1 MAVPADILKSL
12 TDLDFLPQGD
22 RQRALIV
29 ASDRL
34 AALAGAEVIVL
45 ADTGGLAE
53 SRLTNPGHWLAHEAN
68 ISQRRGRRIVASA
81 RLADR
86 FDAIAEGIAEG
97 VLSDEHL
104 TVLKTCLPGNRTNYR
119 SEMFHQCHKQL
130 VDFAREFAYPE
141 FKKLCEA
148 WIGLCEDADP
158 DAKAPEDKELGINFS
173 DNLDGTTNIKG
184 LLLTTDAEL
193 LKEALTRLAEKAKE
207 QYRRDQNNKPPEPDT
222 GETGRED
229 SVDDLSVDLS
239 ISEYT
244 LRPVIRRGT
253 RYWMAR
259 AIGTIATLA
268 ATAPKDG
275 KSPEPLLVVLMDL
288 ETMEAAK
295 DRWANNDPAIPPD
308 LVFRPGYTCETLDG
322 KPIHPDHAF
331 RIALNHRLQRCLIDA
346 RSLKVDLGRTSRLF
360 TGAARDAVI
369 YRDRNCTIP
378 GCRRPARWC
387 EVDHSKEWQDHGE
400 TNPETGRLYCGQH
413 HQAKTEA
420 EKQRRQ
426 QLRDRDQAR
435 KDQDNT
441 EPF

>member
-12 TDLDFLPQGD
+12 TDLDSLPHGD
-22 RQRALIV
+22 RQKALIV

-34 AALAGAEVIVL
+34 AALAGAEAIAL

-53 SRLTNPGHWLAHEAN
+53 SRLTNPGHWLAHAAN
-68 ISQRRGRRIVASA
+68 VSQRRGRRIVASA

-104 TVLKTCLPGNRTNYR
+104 TVLKTCLPGNRTSYR
-119 SEMFHQCHKQL
+119 AEAFAICHKQL
-130 VDFAREFAYPE
+130 VDLAREVDYPE
-141 FKKLCEA
+141 FKKTCEA
-148 WIGLCEDADP
+148 WIGMCEDADP
-158 DAKAPEDKELGINFS
+158 DAKAPEDKDLGIDFT

-207 QYRRDQNNKPPEPDT
+207 QYRRDQNNKPAAPNAEEKTD
-222 GETGRED
+222 ED

-275 KSPEPLLVVLMDL
+275 KTPEPLLVVLMDL
-288 ETMEAAK
+288 ETMESAK
-295 DRWANNDPAIPPD
+295 ERWANNDPAIPPD
-308 LVFRPGYTCETLDG
+308 LVFRPGYTCEALDG

-360 TGAARDAVI
+360 TGAARQAVI
-369 YRDRNCTIP
+369 YRDRHCTIP

-387 EVDHSKEWQDHGE
+387 EVDHNTEWQDHGE
-400 TNPETGRLYCGQH
+400 TNSETGRLYCGQH

-426 QLRDRDQAR
+426 LARARDQAR

>member
-12 TDLDFLPQGD
+12 TDLDLLPQGE
-22 RQRALIV
+22 RQKAMLIV
-29 ASDRL
+29 ADRL
-34 AALAGAEVIVL
+34 AAVAGAEAIEL
-45 ADTGGLAE
+45 ADTEGLAD

-68 ISQRRGRRIVASA
+68 ISQRRGRRIVSSA
-81 RLADR
+81 RLAAR
-86 FDAIAEGIAEG
+86 FDAIAEGIGEG
-97 VLSDEHL
+97 VLTDEHL
-104 TVLKTCLPGNRTNYR
+104 TVLKTCLPGNRTSYR
-119 SEMFHQCHKQL
+119 SEMFNQCHKQL

-141 FKKLCEA
+141 FKRLCEA

-158 DAKAPEDKELGINFS
+158 DAKAPEDKDLGIDFS

-207 QYRRDQNNKPPEPDT
+207 NYRRDQKNTPTPESTSSGQDV
-222 GETGRED
+222 E
-229 SVDDLSVDLS
+229 DDLAVDLS

-268 ATAPKDG
+268 AIAPRDG
-275 KSPEPLLVVLMDL
+275 KTPEPLLVVLMDA
-288 ETMEAAK
+288 ETMETAK
-295 DRWANNDPAIPPD
+295 NRWANNDPAIPPD
-308 LVFRPGYTCETLDG
+308 LVFRPGYTCQTLDG
-322 KPIHPDHAF
+322 KPIHPDDAF
-331 RIALNHRLQRCLIDA
+331 RIALNHRLRRCLIDA
-346 RSLKVDLGRTSRLF
+346 ASLKVDLGRTSRLF

-369 YRDRNCTIP
+369 YRDRHCTIP

-387 EVDHSKEWQDHGE
+387 EVDHQQEWQDLGR
-400 TNPETGRLYCGQH
+400 TTPETGRLYCGQH

-420 EKQRRQ
+420 ERQRRHHA
-426 QLRDRDQAR
+426 RARDQAR
-435 KDQDNT
+435 SDQDNT